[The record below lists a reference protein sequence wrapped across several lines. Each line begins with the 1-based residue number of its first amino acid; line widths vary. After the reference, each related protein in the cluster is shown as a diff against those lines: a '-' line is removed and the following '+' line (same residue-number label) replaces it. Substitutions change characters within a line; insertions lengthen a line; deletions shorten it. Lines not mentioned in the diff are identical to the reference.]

1 VSSDPQRSG
10 PREAELDAE
19 QELEISRFWWTL
31 VARWWLLALGLALG
45 ILVGYLVS
53 LGGGRVYQ
61 ARAVVYL
68 GQPLSPSSSGQVQSQ
83 ATNPSVVSAIVKS
96 QSVVNA
102 VAAQVGV
109 PPGKLR
115 AGISSGAV
123 SGNVARSGQTPLVNI
138 TVRGPWRKQAAEA
151 ANLLAERV
159 IQGVSSYP
167 RAKIAALQTQLEAQT
182 QEIDALDANVARY
195 QRAIEGSGLSTG
207 ERLTLVG
214 LLNAAQVA
222 RGQAVDARVQT
233 QLQLELARNVEQGQ
247 VITRAAAT
255 KVAARGRGTSMIVGG
270 IIGLLAGVAAALAW
284 EPAVRRLAARRAE
297 RPSR

>member
-1 VSSDPQRSG
+1 MSSDPQRSG

>member
-1 VSSDPQRSG
+1 MSSDPQRPG

-83 ATNPSVVSAIVKS
+83 ATNPSVVSAIIKS

-182 QEIDALDANVARY
+182 QEIEALDANVARY

-255 KVAARGRGTSMIVGG
+255 KVAARGRGTSMLVGG

-284 EPAVRRLAARRAE
+284 EPAVRRLAARRAQ